1 MRVALRGMMV
11 GPILVCIV
19 AFACACTQD
28 QVSRAAPAVPNAP
41 MRGVTVADDW
51 PDYATDAASVLYDTL
66 RANNVDWIAIT
77 PCGFLDSTFDT
88 TVGWTRWSRR
98 DYVAGMTR
106 AKRHGLKVFVK
117 PYLWSMDFWT
127 KKRWTGDIRHDD
139 SVLRRTWF
147 VNYTAWLLECAH
159 FAEAGKADM
168 FCIGLELPHLSTDEQ
183 AWRRLIDTLRTV
195 YHGPL
200 TYAAHGLDEAE
211 AIRFWD
217 ALDVVGVNIYPT
229 LSREDHPTDDDL
241 RFGWGPVTKR
251 MSELSTR
258 TNKRIV
264 LTEAGFRSV
273 ERAYDT
279 PWEWPEHR
287 PRAVNDEHQ
296 RMAYASLA
304 QACYNEP
311 WFGGVF
317 WWKVFT
323 DLNKQNEGRDGF
335 SPQGKAAWTQMGTDF
350 ARIRR

>member
-1 MRVALRGMMV
+1 MTLRWVRLALS
-11 GPILVCIV
+11 I
-19 AFACACTQD
+19 ACTVMVCAHCTTDTTSQ
-28 QVSRAAPAVPNAP
+28 AAPVVHAAP
-41 MRGVTVADDW
+41 MAGVTVADDW
-51 PDYATDAASVLYDTL
+51 PDYATPTAAALYDSL
-66 RANNVDWIAIT
+66 RANNVAWIAIT

-88 TVGWTRWSRR
+88 DVSWTRWSRR
-98 DYVAGMTR
+98 DYAAGIQL

-139 SVLRRTWF
+139 SAQRARWF
-147 VNYTAWLLECAH
+147 ANYTAWLMECAR

-168 FCIGLELPHLSTDEQ
+168 FCIGLELPHLSTYTD
-183 AWRRLIDTLRTV
+183 AWRSVIDSVRSV

-200 TYAAHGLDEAE
+200 TYASHGLDEAE

-241 RFGWGPVTKR
+241 RYGWGPVTTR
-251 MSELSTR
+251 MDRLHRR
-258 TNKRIV
+258 TSKRIV
-264 LTEAGFRSV
+264 FTEAGFRSV

-279 PWEWPEHR
+279 PLEWPEHR

-296 RMAYASLA
+296 RLAYASLA
-304 QACYNEP
+304 QACYGAP
-311 WFGGVF
+311 WFGGIF

-323 DLNKQNEGRDGF
+323 DPSKQNEGRDGF
-335 SPQGKAAWTQMGTDF
+335 SPQGKPAWRQMGNDMRRL
-350 ARIRR
+350 AR